1 MGLFDSLSSIAG
13 PVMTVAGAATGQPYL
28 MAAGIAA
35 SSYSATQAQKDA
47 NEKNIQLAQDQ
58 MNFQQ
63 RNSDTAYQRA
73 VADMQAAGLNPML
86 AYSQGGASTPTGSLA
101 NVQSTQQQTLPA
113 AVQGAQTLL
122 QTQQTAADVVLKRE
136 QAGAAGSQEDLNR
149 ANMNL
154 SLIEGAN
161 KSAQLPG
168 HEQYVNQ
175 VKSQIKLNNAITAN
189 NSANTARTIAMQPEA
204 TAIGKTYSDN
214 PNLKT
219 VEKVSGAFRDV
230 GAGASSAISAVKP
243 KLNYRGQP
251 VRPNYNSSQPPME

>member
-1 MGLFDSLSSIAG
+1 MGMFDSLASIAG

-28 MAAGIAA
+28 MAAGMAA
-35 SSYSATQAQKDA
+35 SSYSAASAQKEA
-47 NEKNIQLAQDQ
+47 NQQNIDLANQQ
-58 MNFQQ
+58 MAFQQ
-63 RNSDTAYQRA
+63 RNSDTSYQRA
-73 VADMQAAGLNPML
+73 VADLQAAGLNPML

-101 NVQSTQQQTLPA
+101 NVQSTQQHTLPA

-168 HEQYVNQ
+168 HEKYVDQ
-175 VKSQIKLNNAITAN
+175 VKSQIQLNNAITAN
-189 NSANTARTIAMQPEA
+189 NSANTARTVAMQPEA

-219 VEKVSGAFRDV
+219 VEKVSGAVRDV
-230 GAGASSAISAVKP
+230 GVGASSAISAVRP
-243 KLNYRGQP
+243 KTNYRGQP
-251 VRPNYNSSQPPME
+251 VRPDYRSNQPPME

>member
-1 MGLFDSLSSIAG
+1 
-13 PVMTVAGAATGQPYL
+13 MTLAGAATGNLPL
-28 MAAGIAA
+28 AIAGIGA
-35 SSYSATQAQKDA
+35 SSFSAQQAQQEA
-47 NEKNIQLAQDQ
+47 NQQNIDLANQQ

-63 RNSDTAYQRA
+63 QNSNTSYQRA

-101 NVQSTQQQTLPA
+101 NVQSTQQHTIPA
-113 AVQGAQTLL
+113 AVQGAQTML
-122 QTQQTAADVVLKRE
+122 QTQQTAADVLLKRE

-204 TAIGKTYSDN
+204 NAIGKTYTDM
-214 PNLKT
+214 PNMKS
-219 VEKVSGAFRDV
+219 VEKVAGAVRDV
-230 GAGASSAISAVKP
+230 GVGAGSAASAIRTKN
-243 KLNYRGQP
+243 NYRGQP
-251 VRPNYNSSQPPME
+251 IRQDYNSNQPPME